1 MRKHLLLLCVTP
13 LLLCA
18 CEREGKNVWS
28 DIDYARIAR
37 ENHRQEND
45 SYYVP
50 PPSVLG
56 CTDDDLY
63 NCRR

>member
-1 MRKHLLLLCVTP
+1 MRYLLPFLIAP

-18 CEREGKNVWS
+18 CEKEGHNVWS
-28 DIDYARIAR
+28 DIDYAKIAR
-37 ENHRQEND
+37 DNYRREND
-45 SYYVP
+45 SGYTA